1 MRDSGVV
8 LPRVLVII
16 DEPSWESLISYDE
29 TITKILRLG
38 RASGVHLMIASS
50 DTTWPVPEAW
60 LSCFRL
66 MIALRCP
73 QYTSVL
79 RLGNDAAAT
88 ELFEDAGWAYS
99 NDGTDSTIDGNRL
112 WEIPYVK
119 GDEVTLGF
127 KEVAV

>member
-1 MRDSGVV
+1 M
-8 LPRVLVII
+8 
-16 DEPSWESLISYDE
+16 
-29 TITKILRLG
+29 
-38 RASGVHLMIASS
+38 HLMIASS

-79 RLGNDAAAT
+79 LLGNDAAAT

-119 GDEVTLGF
+119 GDEVTLVSKKWQHDNRCITF
-127 KEVAV
+127 ITQHSAYLDRVHVRFSRYRISCYLIIE